1 MKRSRV
7 SYNIN
12 SWGDF
17 LKIVGILGIIIGIFV
32 SMMGEAVGMSIL
44 EAALISLI
52 AGILFK
58 GFSIIVEAA
67 DRYLGK
73 LKEEEWKEAS
83 KGPEVGD

>member
-17 LKIVGILGIIIGIFV
+17 LKIVGILGIIIGFFV
-32 SMMGEAVGMSIL
+32 AITGVGIGMTIL
-44 EAALISLI
+44 ESGLVALI

-67 DRYLGK
+67 DKYLEK
-73 LKEEEWKEAS
+73 LKEEAQ